1 MFDKMA
7 KTPAVWLNGQGEA
20 SSVVLSNRIRM
31 ARNISGIKFPTSADK
46 EIREKV
52 LEYFDS
58 VVEKSDFLNR
68 GKFYRIEDLE
78 QDDTNFLVE
87 RHLISPTMFG
97 HLEGAGVYI
106 GVGEQISIMINE
118 EDHLRIQA
126 ISAGLELD
134 KTMELAAQ
142 YDNEVGRL
150 LEYDYDSD
158 FGFLTA
164 CPTNVGTGL
173 RASVLIHLP
182 GLVLIREIDNV
193 IQKITKMGLAV
204 RGFYGEGTDVLGNL
218 FQISNQTTLG
228 KSENDILEDIQRVS
242 RIIIDDEASA
252 RERLKEEAYEQICD
266 KIWRAY
272 GILKYAR
279 VLSPDE
285 VMNLLS
291 AVRLGVAMGII
302 DFMSISTINEILLLS
317 QPAHLS
323 RYCERDIES
332 AEQDALRADMVRE
345 KLK

>member
-1 MFDKMA
+1 MFEELA
-7 KTPAVWLNGQGEA
+7 KAPVSWMNGEGEE
-20 SSVVLSNRIRM
+20 SLVVLSSRVRM
-31 ARNISGIKFPTSADK
+31 ARNIAGTKFPTSADR
-46 EIREKV
+46 ETREKV

-58 VVEKSDFLNR
+58 AVKKSEFLRR
-68 GKFYRIEDLE
+68 GKFYRVEGIER
-78 QDDTNFLVE
+78 DDSSFLVE
-87 RHLISPTMFG
+87 RHLISPTMIG
-97 HLEGAGVYI
+97 HLESSGVYI
-106 GVGEQISIMINE
+106 GSSDQVSIMINE

-126 ISAGLELD
+126 ITAGLEMD
-134 KTMELAAQ
+134 RSMELAAQ
-142 YDNEVGRL
+142 YDNEIGRL

-193 IQKITKMGLAV
+193 IQKIAKMGLAV

-228 KSENDILEDIQRVS
+228 KSESDIVEDVQRVA
-242 RIIIDDEASA
+242 RIIISDEATA
-252 RERLKEEAYEQICD
+252 RERLKEEAGNQISD

-272 GILKYAR
+272 GILKNAR
-279 VLSPDE
+279 VLTPDE

-291 AVRLGVAMGII
+291 AIRLGIAMGII
-302 DFMSISTINEILLLS
+302 DFLSISTINEILLLS
-317 QPAHLS
+317 QPAHLIKH
-323 RYCERDIES
+323 YGGDINPE
-332 AEQDALRADMVRE
+332 EMDVLRARIVRE